1 MSCEKPNFLQL
12 FSINGVDF
20 MYDII
25 VVGAGPAGLTA
36 ALYALRASKSVL
48 VIEQSTFGGQVT
60 FSPKIENYPGIPEMS
75 GNEFADKLLDQ
86 VLSMGAE
93 VEMEKV
99 TGISDL
105 GGHKTVFAGNKAY
118 EAKAVII
125 AVGVRHRQLGLPREN
140 ELVGNG
146 VSYCAVCDGAF
157 FKGQTVGV
165 VGGGNSALQE
175 AVLLSD
181 LCKKVYVLQN
191 LPYLTGEKKLVDI
204 LESKDNVEF
213 ILEATV
219 AELQGENELSGV
231 KLNTKDGEKEISLNG
246 LFVAIGLEPKN
257 SAFAD
262 VTALDRNGYFD
273 SDESCVTKSEGIFVA
288 GDCRKKSIRQIT
300 TASADGAVAALAA
313 CRYIDNK

>member
-1 MSCEKPNFLQL
+1 MH
-12 FSINGVDF
+12 
-20 MYDII
+20 DII
-25 VVGAGPAGLTA
+25 VIGAGPAGLTA

-99 TGISDL
+99 TSIIDEGNRKL
-105 GGHKTVFAGNKAY
+105 VFANNKAF

-125 AVGVRHRQLGLPREN
+125 AVGVHHRQLGLPNEN
-140 ELVGNG
+140 ALVGNG

-157 FKGQTVGV
+157 FKDQVTGV

-181 LCKKVYVLQN
+181 LCEKVYVFQN
-191 LPYLTGEKKLVDI
+191 LSFFTGEKKLLEI
-204 LESKDNVEF
+204 LSQKDNVE
-213 ILEATV
+213 LLTDVTV
-219 AELQGENELSGV
+219 KELKGESELSGV
-231 KLNTKDGEKEISLNG
+231 VLNTMAGEKEIKLDG

-257 SAFAD
+257 SAFAE
-262 VTALDRNGYFD
+262 TAGLDKDGYFD
-273 SDESCVTKSEGIFVA
+273 SDESCVTKTEGIFVA
-288 GDCRKKSIRQIT
+288 GDCRQKKIRQIT

-313 CRYIDNK
+313 CRYLDNN

>member
-1 MSCEKPNFLQL
+1 
-12 FSINGVDF
+12 

-25 VVGAGPAGLTA
+25 VIGAGPAGLTA

-86 VLSMGAE
+86 VLSMGAD

-99 TGISDL
+99 TGIMDEGSRKL
-105 GGHKTVFAGNKAY
+105 VFADNKKY
-118 EAKAVII
+118 EAAAVII
-125 AVGVRHRQLGLPREN
+125 AVGVHHRQLGLPNEN
-140 ELVGNG
+140 ALVGNG

-157 FKGQTVGV
+157 FKDKVVGV

-181 LCKKVYVLQN
+181 LCEKVYVFQN
-191 LPYLTGEKKLVDI
+191 LAFLTGEKKLVDI
-204 LESKDNVEF
+204 LSNKSNVEF

-219 AELQGENELSGV
+219 KELKGEEELSGV
-231 KLNTKDGEKEISLNG
+231 VLSTKNGDKEVSLDG

-257 SAFAD
+257 SAFAEI
-262 VTALDRNGYFD
+262 AGLDANGYFD
-273 SDESCVTKSEGIFVA
+273 AGESCVTKTEGVFVA
-288 GDCRKKSIRQIT
+288 GDCRQKSIRQIT

-313 CRYIDNK
+313 CIYIDNR

>member
-1 MSCEKPNFLQL
+1 
-12 FSINGVDF
+12 

-86 VLSMGAE
+86 VLSMGAD

-99 TGISDL
+99 TGIVDEGNRKL
-105 GGHKTVFAGNKAY
+105 VFADNKKF
-118 EAKAVII
+118 EAQAVII
-125 AVGVRHRQLGLPREN
+125 AVGVHHRQLGLSNEN
-140 ELVGNG
+140 ALVGNG

-157 FKGQTVGV
+157 FKDKVTGV

-181 LCKKVYVLQN
+181 LCEKVYVFQN
-191 LPYLTGEKKLVDI
+191 LAFFTGEQKLLEI
-204 LESKDNVEF
+204 LNGKDNVE
-213 ILEATV
+213 LMTEVTV
-219 AELQGENELSGV
+219 KELKGEEELQGV
-231 KLNTKDGEKEISLNG
+231 VLNTINGEKEISLDG

-257 SAFAD
+257 SAFAEI
-262 VTALDRNGYFD
+262 AGLDENGYFD
-273 SDESCVTKSEGIFVA
+273 SDEKCITKTEGIFVA
-288 GDCRKKSIRQIT
+288 GDCRQKSIRQIT